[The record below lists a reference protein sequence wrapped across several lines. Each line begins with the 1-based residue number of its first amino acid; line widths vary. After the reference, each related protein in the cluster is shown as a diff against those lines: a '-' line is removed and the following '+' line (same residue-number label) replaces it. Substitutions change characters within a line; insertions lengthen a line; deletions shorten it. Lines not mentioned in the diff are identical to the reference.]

1 MSFGGG
7 GSGSGT
13 STQTTVAQP
22 YAPAEPALN
31 QILSEAG
38 TIYGQGPAGAGYVA
52 PSTQTMQ
59 GLAAQEQLANAANQ
73 QILGTIQG
81 QYTNPFLSPLIAQAG
96 QDIYSSVAGQF
107 SGAGRTPTSP
117 LAQATV
123 TGQVAQKALPLAF
136 GQLERERARQL
147 STAQRV
153 PSLTA
158 VGGALEDIQAEQQ
171 LAPQRALEQY
181 YATVA
186 PIGFG
191 MPIQNRQTIGP
202 RANPVGMAAGG
213 AMSGAALGSMMGP
226 GFAMGGLAGAGL
238 GAALGGGFGLLGGLL

>member
-7 GSGSGT
+7 GSGSSSG
-13 STQTTVAQP
+13 TQTTTTQP

-38 TIYGQGPAGAGYVA
+38 TIYGQGPTAAGYVP

-59 GLAAQEQLANAANQ
+59 GLAAQEQMANAANQ
-73 QILGTIQG
+73 QILNTIQG
-81 QYTNPFLSPLIAQAG
+81 QYTNPFLSPLIANAAT
-96 QDIYSSVAGQF
+96 DIYSNVAGQF

-117 LAQATV
+117 LAQSTV
-123 TGQVAQKALPLAF
+123 VGQVAQKALPYAF

-171 LAPQRALEQY
+171 LAPQIALDQY
-181 YATVA
+181 AQNVL
-186 PIGFG
+186 PIAAGWG
-191 MPIQNRQTIGP
+191 TAGTQTQQP
-202 RANPVGMAAGG
+202 RANPLGTAAGG
-213 AMSGAALGSMMGP
+213 AMMGASFGNMVPGIGTGMGALI
-226 GFAMGGLAGAGL
+226 
-238 GAALGGGFGLLGGLL
+238 GGGMGLLGGLL